1 MDNTCLRDHVRGP
14 LSTDEEVQS
23 NNQRGGDGEITITI
37 KRGKGRDTS
46 PGVI

>member
-14 LSTDEEVQS
+14 LSTDEEV
-23 NNQRGGDGEITITI
+23 NEMGGHGEVKI
-37 KRGKGRDTS
+37 KIRIERGKGRDTS